1 MFNLDSLLGLKNK
14 AVIDYFKKILPKNA
28 VVHKEI
34 IQRLCSHIQSE
45 NDLIKLAS
53 MINDV
58 YAEGY
63 STALLH
69 CKAKLEERGIKF
81 NISSDENSNLQ
92 N

>member
-28 VVHKEI
+28 VAHKEI